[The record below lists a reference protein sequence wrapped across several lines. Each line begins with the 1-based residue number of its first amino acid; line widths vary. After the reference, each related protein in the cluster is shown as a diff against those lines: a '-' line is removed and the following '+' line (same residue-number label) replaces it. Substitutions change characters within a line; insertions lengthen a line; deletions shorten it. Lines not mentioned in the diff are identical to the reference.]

1 MAACIQ
7 QNSVTIGF
15 HQGGETP
22 FTQTTVSPTS
32 MVESTVILSARICA
46 GELATL
52 SAGAWPFA
60 DFGPIAEIQ
69 SAATAEIEITKR
81 KRFLTRATS
90 LR

>member
-1 MAACIQ
+1 
-7 QNSVTIGF
+7 
-15 HQGGETP
+15 
-22 FTQTTVSPTS
+22 

-69 SAATAEIEITKR
+69 SVATAEIEIKQ
-81 KRFLTRATS
+81 
-90 LR
+90 